1 MYKIEMKAQE
11 VLVML
16 VKIQNLGRC
25 LALRIPILLLLTY
38 FVQQKTALV
47 VQEAELLM
55 SLFGREAVGSPRL
68 LSAIIFRIVL
78 PV

>member
-1 MYKIEMKAQE
+1 MDQAKNSHVYMETM
-11 VLVML
+11 V
-16 VKIQNLGRC
+16 
-25 LALRIPILLLLTY
+25 LLLTY

-47 VQEAELLM
+47 VQETELLM

-68 LSAIIFRIVL
+68 LSAIIFRVVL

>member
-1 MYKIEMKAQE
+1 MDQAKNSHVYMETM
-11 VLVML
+11 V
-16 VKIQNLGRC
+16 
-25 LALRIPILLLLTY
+25 LLLTY

>member
-1 MYKIEMKAQE
+1 
-11 VLVML
+11 ML
-16 VKIQNLGRC
+16 VVLGSDC
-25 LALRIPILLLLTY
+25 KVLLLTY

-47 VQEAELLM
+47 VQETELLM

>member
-1 MYKIEMKAQE
+1 MDQAKNSHVYMETM
-11 VLVML
+11 V
-16 VKIQNLGRC
+16 
-25 LALRIPILLLLTY
+25 LLLTY

-68 LSAIIFRIVL
+68 LSAIIFRVVL

>member
-1 MYKIEMKAQE
+1 MDQAKNSHVYMETM
-11 VLVML
+11 V
-16 VKIQNLGRC
+16 
-25 LALRIPILLLLTY
+25 LLLTY

-47 VQEAELLM
+47 VQETELLM